1 MKALTDITIILGLIL
16 VIVAILLMSYAI
28 FIYIKEEKRMMYN
41 RPLTN
46 EEIKILVSLQPT
58 FEKDDEILNKHVAD
72 KINVKLS
79 WIMNQLNINDLS
91 DTPNIEDEYKRIIK
105 GIIRR
110 E

>member
-1 MKALTDITIILGLIL
+1 MKALTDITIILGVIL

-28 FIYIKEEKRMMYN
+28 FIYIKEEKRNN
-41 RPLTN
+41 RQLTN

-58 FEKDDEILNKHVAD
+58 FEKADEILNKHVAD

-79 WIMNQLNINDLS
+79 WIMNQFNISDLS
-91 DTPNIEDEYKRIIK
+91 DTPNIEDEYKRVLK
-105 GIIRR
+105 GIISR

>member
-1 MKALTDITIILGLIL
+1 MKALTDITIILGVLL

-28 FIYIKEEKRMMYN
+28 FIYIKEEKRNN
-41 RPLTN
+41 RQLTN

-58 FEKDDEILNKHVAD
+58 FEKADEILNKHVAD

-79 WIMNQLNINDLS
+79 WIMNQFNISDLS
-91 DTPNIEDEYKRIIK
+91 DTPNIEDEYKRVLK
-105 GIIRR
+105 GIISR

>member
-1 MKALTDITIILGLIL
+1 MKALTDITIILGVIL

-28 FIYIKEEKRMMYN
+28 FIYIKEEKRNN

-46 EEIKILVSLQPT
+46 EKIKILVSLQPT
-58 FEKDDEILNKHVAD
+58 FEKADEILNKHVAD

-79 WIMNQLNINDLS
+79 WIMNQFSINDLS

-105 GIIRR
+105 GIIGR

>member
-1 MKALTDITIILGLIL
+1 MKALTDITIILGVIL

-28 FIYIKEEKRMMYN
+28 FIYIKEEKRNN

-58 FEKDDEILNKHVAD
+58 FEKADEILNKHVAD

-79 WIMNQLNINDLS
+79 WIMNQFNINDLS
-91 DTPNIEDEYKRIIK
+91 DTPNIEDEYKRVLK
-105 GIIRR
+105 GIISR

>member
-1 MKALTDITIILGLIL
+1 MKALTDITIILGVIL
-16 VIVAILLMSYAI
+16 VIVAIILMSYAI
-28 FIYIKEEKRMMYN
+28 FIYIKEEKRNN

-58 FEKDDEILNKHVAD
+58 FEKADEILNKHVAD

-79 WIMNQLNINDLS
+79 WIMNQFNVNDLS

-105 GIIRR
+105 GIISR